1 MAAIREKME
10 SVYVAVAFAERDEQE
25 EAVRQAKAD
34 EERQERRLN
43 GKRKDKRPRVVLRA
57 E

>member
-43 GKRKDKRPRVVLRA
+43 GTRKDKRPRVVLRA